1 MARVAVIGGG
11 AFGSAMSCVV
21 RRAGNQTTLWA
32 REPEVVE
39 SVNRDGVN
47 AAFLPGVRLEP
58 GIRATDDLAQAL
70 AGAEFVL
77 LVVPAQ
83 YLRGVAQQMRA
94 LLPQGAPV
102 VSCAKGIERTS
113 CALMPEVVA
122 ETLPGATVAVLSG
135 PSFAKEIAT
144 DLPTGVTLACADRAA
159 GERLA
164 HAIGTPRFR
173 TYLSRDVTGAAL
185 CGAMKNVFAI
195 ACGIADG
202 RQLGEGARATLIA
215 RGLEEMTRLGLAKGA
230 WLQTFYGLCGVGDL
244 TMTCN
249 AAHSRNTS
257 LGIAIGEGQKW
268 HDILGERKVV
278 TEGFCS
284 IEAAATLAHRL
295 NVHMPITLALEEI
308 LVHDADVDTVIER
321 LMAHPY
327 GPEWDLASDP
337 QTLRANP
344 G

>member
-1 MARVAVIGGG
+1 MIGGG
-11 AFGSAMSCVV
+11 AFGTAMACVV
-21 RRAGNQTTLWA
+21 RRAGNETALWA

-47 AAFLPGVRLEP
+47 AAFLPGVKLEP
-58 GIRATDDLAQAL
+58 GIRASNDLAQAL

-83 YLRGVAQQMRA
+83 YLRSVAQQMQP
-94 LLPQGAPV
+94 LLAAGTPV

-122 ETLPGATVAVLSG
+122 ETLPAATVAVLAG
-135 PSFAKEIAT
+135 PSFAKDIAT
-144 DLPTGVTLACADRAA
+144 DLPTGVTLACADPAV

-173 TYLSRDVTGAAL
+173 TYLSVDVTGTAL

-195 ACGIADG
+195 ACGIAEG
-202 RQLGEGARATLIA
+202 RKLGEGARATLIA
-215 RGLEEMTRLGLAKGA
+215 RGLAEMARLGLAKGA
-230 WLQTFYGLCGVGDL
+230 RLQTFLGLCGVGDL

-257 LGIAIGEGQKW
+257 LGIAIGQGQKW

-284 IEAAATLAHRL
+284 VEAAATLAHRL
-295 NVHMPITLALEEI
+295 KLDMPITLALEEI
-308 LVHDADVDTVIER
+308 LVHDADVDQVIGK

-327 GPEWDLASDP
+327 DFEWEAPSS
-337 QTLRANP
+337 QTLRPKA

>member
-1 MARVAVIGGG
+1 MRVAVIGGG
-11 AFGSAMSCVV
+11 AFGTAMACVV
-21 RRAGNQTTLWA
+21 RRAGNETTLWA

-47 AAFLPGVRLEP
+47 AAFLPGVKLEP
-58 GIRATDDLAQAL
+58 GIRAANDLAQAL
-70 AGAEFVL
+70 AGAEFVV

-83 YLRGVAQQMRA
+83 YLRSVAQQMQP
-94 LLPQGAPV
+94 LLTAGTPV

-122 ETLPGATVAVLSG
+122 ETLPAATVAVLSG

-144 DLPTGVTLACADRAA
+144 DLPTGVTLACADPAV

-173 TYLSRDVTGAAL
+173 TYLSTDVIGTAL

-202 RQLGEGARATLIA
+202 RKLGEGARATLIA
-215 RGLEEMTRLGLAKGA
+215 RGLAEMTRLGLAKGA
-230 WLQTFYGLCGVGDL
+230 RLHTFFGLCGVGDL

-257 LGIAIGEGQKW
+257 LGIAIGQGQKW
-268 HDILGERKVV
+268 HDILGGRKVV

-284 IEAAATLAHRL
+284 VEAAATLAHRL
-295 NVHMPITLALEEI
+295 QLDMPITLALEQI
-308 LVHDADVDTVIER
+308 LVHDADVDQAIRT

-327 GPEWDLASDP
+327 DFEWDAPSS
-337 QTLRANP
+337 QTLRPNA

>member
-1 MARVAVIGGG
+1 MRAAVIGGG
-11 AFGSAMSCVV
+11 AFGTAMACVV
-21 RRAGNQTTLWA
+21 RRAGNETALWA

-39 SVNRDGVN
+39 SVNRGGVN

-58 GIRATDDLAQAL
+58 GIRATNDLGEAL
-70 AGAEFVL
+70 AGTDFTV

-83 YLRGVAQQMRA
+83 YLRGVAEQMRPLIA
-94 LLPQGAPV
+94 AGTPV
-102 VSCAKGIERTS
+102 MSCAKGIERTS
-113 CALMPEVVA
+113 RALMPEVIA
-122 ETLPGATVAVLSG
+122 ETLPQASVAVLSG

-144 DLPTGVTLACADRAA
+144 DLPTGVTLACGDRAT

-164 HAIGTPRFR
+164 RAIGTPRFR
-173 TYLSRDVTGAAL
+173 TYLSTDVIGAAL

-202 RQLGEGARATLIA
+202 RKLGEGARATLIA
-215 RGLEEMTRLGLAKGA
+215 RGLAEMTRLGLAKGA
-230 WLQTFYGLCGVGDL
+230 RLQTFFSLCGIGDL
-244 TMTCN
+244 SMTCN
-249 AAHSRNTS
+249 AANSRNTS
-257 LGIAIGEGQKW
+257 LGIAIGEGRKW

-284 IEAAATLAHRL
+284 VEAAAALAHRFEL
-295 NVHMPITLALEEI
+295 DMPITLALEEI
-308 LVHDADVDTVIER
+308 LVHDADVDGVIAR

-327 GPEWDLASDP
+327 DFEWEIPAS
-337 QTLRANP
+337 QTLLPKA

>member
-1 MARVAVIGGG
+1 MARAAVIGGG
-11 AFGSAMSCVV
+11 AFGTAMSCVV
-21 RRAGNQTTLWA
+21 RRAGNETTLWA

-47 AAFLPGVRLEP
+47 ATFLPGVKLEP
-58 GIRATDDLAQAL
+58 GIRATGDLGEAL

-77 LVVPAQ
+77 LVAPAQ
-83 YLRGVAQQMRA
+83 YLRSVAHQMRPLVA
-94 LLPQGAPV
+94 AGTPV

-122 ETLPGATVAVLSG
+122 ETLPAATVAVLSG

-144 DLPTGVTLACADRAA
+144 DLPTGVTLACADAA
-159 GERLA
+159 VGERLA

-173 TYLSRDVTGAAL
+173 TYLSSDVTGVAL
-185 CGAMKNVFAI
+185 CGPMKNVFAI
-195 ACGIADG
+195 ACGIAEG
-202 RQLGEGARATLIA
+202 RKLGEGARATLIA
-215 RGLEEMTRLGLAKGA
+215 RGLAEMTRLGLAKGA
-230 WLQTFYGLCGVGDL
+230 RLHTFFGLCGVGDL

-257 LGIAIGEGQKW
+257 LGIAIGQGRKW
-268 HDILGERKVV
+268 HDILDERNVV

-284 IEAAATLAHRL
+284 VEAAATLARRFGL
-295 NVHMPITLALEEI
+295 DMPITLALEQI
-308 LVHDADVDTVIER
+308 LVHDADVDQAIR
-321 LMAHPY
+321 KLMAHPY
-327 GPEWDLASDP
+327 DFEWAETGP
-337 QTLRANP
+337 QTLRPNA

>member
-1 MARVAVIGGG
+1 MTRAAVIGGG
-11 AFGSAMSCVV
+11 AFGTAMACVV
-21 RRAGNQTTLWA
+21 RRAGNDTTLWA

-47 AAFLPGVRLEP
+47 AAFLPGVKLEP
-58 GIRATDDLAQAL
+58 GIRATNDLAQAL
-70 AGAEFVL
+70 AGADFVL

-83 YLRGVAQQMRA
+83 YLRGVARQMQPLVA
-94 LLPQGAPV
+94 AGTPV
-102 VSCAKGIERTS
+102 ISCAKGIERTS
-113 CALMPEVVA
+113 CALMPEVIA
-122 ETLPGATVAVLSG
+122 ETMPAATVAVLSG

-144 DLPTGVTLACADRAA
+144 DLPTGVTLACADRAT

-173 TYLSRDVTGAAL
+173 TYLSTDVTGAAL

-195 ACGIADG
+195 ACGIAQG
-202 RQLGEGARATLIA
+202 RGLGEGARATLIA
-215 RGLEEMTRLGLAKGA
+215 RGLAEMARLGLAKGA
-230 WLQTFYGLCGVGDL
+230 RLQTFLSLCGVGDL

-257 LGIAIGEGQKW
+257 LGIAIGQGQKW

-284 IEAAATLAHRL
+284 VEAAATLARKL
-295 NVHMPITLALEEI
+295 RVDMPITLALDEI
-308 LVHDADVDTVIER
+308 LVHDAEVERVIAK

-327 GPEWDLASDP
+327 DFEWEASSA
-337 QTLRANP
+337 QTLRPKA

>member
-1 MARVAVIGGG
+1 MRAAVIGGG
-11 AFGSAMSCVV
+11 AFGTAMSCVV

-47 AAFLPGVRLEP
+47 AEFLPGVKLEP
-58 GIRATDDLAQAL
+58 GIRATNDLGEAL

-83 YLRGVAQQMRA
+83 YLRSVAAQMRPLVA
-94 LLPQGAPV
+94 AGTPV

-122 ETLPGATVAVLSG
+122 ETLPGATLGALSG

-144 DLPTGVTLACADRAA
+144 DLPTGVTLACADPAV

-164 HAIGTPRFR
+164 HAIGSPRFR
-173 TYLSRDVTGAAL
+173 TYLSTDVTGTAL

-202 RQLGEGARATLIA
+202 RKLGEGARATIIT
-215 RGLEEMTRLGLAKGA
+215 RGLAEMTRLGLAKGA
-230 WLQTFYGLCGVGDL
+230 RLQTFFSLCGVGDL

-284 IEAAATLAHRL
+284 VEAASTLAHRFKL
-295 NVHMPITLALEEI
+295 DMPITLALEQI
-308 LVHDADVDTVIER
+308 LIHDADVDQTIAK

-327 GPEWDLASDP
+327 DFEWETSGA
-337 QTLRANP
+337 QTLRPKA

>member
-1 MARVAVIGGG
+1 MARAAVIGGG
-11 AFGSAMSCVV
+11 AFGTAMACVV
-21 RRAGNQTTLWA
+21 RRAGNETTLWA

-39 SVNRDGVN
+39 SVNRHGVN
-47 AAFLPGVRLEP
+47 AAFLPGVKLEP
-58 GIRATDDLAQAL
+58 GIRATNDLAQAL
-70 AGAEFVL
+70 AGAEFAV

-83 YLRGVAQQMRA
+83 YLRGVAQQMRP
-94 LLPQGAPV
+94 LVAPGTPV
-102 VSCAKGIERTS
+102 MSCAKGIERTS

-122 ETLPGATVAVLSG
+122 ETLPAAAVAVLSG

-144 DLPTGVTLACADRAA
+144 DLPTGVTLACADRAT

-164 HAIGTPRFR
+164 HAIGSPRFR
-173 TYLSRDVTGAAL
+173 TYLSTDVTGAAL

-202 RQLGEGARATLIA
+202 KKLGEGARATLIA
-215 RGLEEMTRLGLAKGA
+215 RGLAEMARLGLVKGA
-230 WLQTFYGLCGVGDL
+230 RLHTFFGLCGVGDL

-257 LGIAIGEGQKW
+257 LGIAIGQGQKW

-284 IEAAATLAHRL
+284 VEAAATLAHRFKL
-295 NVHMPITLALEEI
+295 DMPITLALEQI
-308 LVHDADVDTVIER
+308 LVHDADVDQVIGT

-327 GPEWDLASDP
+327 DFEWEASSP
-337 QTLRANP
+337 QTLRPKA

>member
-1 MARVAVIGGG
+1 MRAAVIGGG
-11 AFGSAMSCVV
+11 AFGTAMSCVV
-21 RRAGNQTTLWA
+21 RRAGNETTLWA

-47 AAFLPGVRLEP
+47 AEFLPGVKLEP
-58 GIRATDDLAQAL
+58 GIRATHDLAQAL
-70 AGAEFVL
+70 AGAEFVV

-83 YLRGVAQQMRA
+83 YLRSVAAQMGP
-94 LLPQGAPV
+94 LLAAGTPV

-113 CALMPEVVA
+113 CALMPEVIA
-122 ETLPGATVAVLSG
+122 QTLPAATVAALSG

-144 DLPTGVTLACADRAA
+144 DLPTGVTLACADPAV

-164 HAIGTPRFR
+164 HAFGSPRFR
-173 TYLSRDVTGAAL
+173 TYLSTDVIGTAL

-202 RQLGEGARATLIA
+202 HKLGEGARATIIT
-215 RGLEEMTRLGLAKGA
+215 RGLAEMTRLGLAKGA
-230 WLQTFYGLCGVGDL
+230 RLQTFFSLCGVGDL
-244 TMTCN
+244 SMTCN
-249 AAHSRNTS
+249 ASHSRNTS

-284 IEAAATLAHRL
+284 VEGAATLAHRL
-295 NVHMPITLALEEI
+295 ELDMPITLALEQI
-308 LVHDADVDTVIER
+308 LIHDADVDQTISK

-327 GPEWDLASDP
+327 DFEWEVTASH
-337 QTLRANP
+337 TLRPKA

>member
-1 MARVAVIGGG
+1 MRVAVIGGG
-11 AFGSAMSCVV
+11 AFGTAMACVV
-21 RRAGNQTTLWA
+21 RRAGNETALWA

-47 AAFLPGVRLEP
+47 AAFLPGVKLEP
-58 GIRATDDLAQAL
+58 GIRATHELAQAL
-70 AGAEFVL
+70 AGADFVVF
-77 LVVPAQ
+77 VVPAQ
-83 YLRGVAQQMRA
+83 YLRSVAAQMRP
-94 LLPQGAPV
+94 LLAPGTPV
-102 VSCAKGIERTS
+102 MSCAKGIERGS
-113 CALMPEVVA
+113 CALMPEVIA
-122 ETLPGATVAVLSG
+122 ETLPAATVAALSG

-144 DLPTGVTLACADRAA
+144 GLPTGVTLACADSAA

-164 HAIGTPRFR
+164 HAIGSPRFR
-173 TYLSRDVTGAAL
+173 TYLSTDVIGTAL

-202 RQLGEGARATLIA
+202 RKLGEGARATIIT
-215 RGLEEMTRLGLAKGA
+215 RGLAEMTRLGLAKGA
-230 WLQTFYGLCGVGDL
+230 RLQTFFSLCGVGDL
-244 TMTCN
+244 SMTCN

-268 HDILGERKVV
+268 HDVLGGRKVV

-284 IEAAATLAHRL
+284 VEAAAALAHRFRL
-295 NVHMPITLALEEI
+295 DMPITLALEQI
-308 LVHDADVDTVIER
+308 LVHDADVDRTIST

-327 GPEWDLASDP
+327 DFEWEASGG
-337 QTLRANP
+337 QTLRPKA

>member
-1 MARVAVIGGG
+1 MRAAVIGGG
-11 AFGSAMSCVV
+11 AFGTAMSCVV
-21 RRAGNQTTLWA
+21 RRAGNETTLWA
-32 REPEVVE
+32 REREVAE

-47 AAFLPGVRLEP
+47 AEFLPGVKLEP
-58 GIRATDDLAQAL
+58 GIRATNDLAQAL
-70 AGAEFVL
+70 AGAEFVA

-83 YLRGVAQQMRA
+83 YLRSVAAQMGP
-94 LLPQGAPV
+94 LLAAGTPV
-102 VSCAKGIERTS
+102 VTCAKGIERTS

-122 ETLPGATVAVLSG
+122 ETLPTATVGALSG

-144 DLPTGVTLACADRAA
+144 DLPTGVTLACADPAV

-164 HAIGTPRFR
+164 HAFGSPRFC
-173 TYLSRDVTGAAL
+173 TYLSTDVIGTAL

-202 RQLGEGARATLIA
+202 KKLGEGARATIIT
-215 RGLEEMTRLGLAKGA
+215 RGLAEMTRLGLAKGA
-230 WLQTFYGLCGVGDL
+230 RLQTFFSLCGVGDL

-249 AAHSRNTS
+249 ALHSRNTS
-257 LGIAIGEGQKW
+257 LGIAIGEGKKW

-284 IEAAATLAHRL
+284 VEAAATLAHRFKL
-295 NVHMPITLALEEI
+295 DMPITLALEQI
-308 LVHDADVDTVIER
+308 LVHDADVDRTISK

-327 GPEWDLASDP
+327 DFEWEIPAS
-337 QTLRANP
+337 QTLRPKA

>member
-1 MARVAVIGGG
+1 MRVAVIGGG
-11 AFGSAMSCVV
+11 AFGTAMSCVV
-21 RRAGNQTTLWA
+21 RRAGNETTLWA

-47 AAFLPGVRLEP
+47 AAFLPGVKLEP
-58 GIRATDDLAQAL
+58 GIRASNDLAQAL
-70 AGAEFVL
+70 ANTEFVV

-83 YLRGVAQQMRA
+83 YLRNVAAQMRPLVSA
-94 LLPQGAPV
+94 GTPV
-102 VSCAKGIERTS
+102 VTCAKGIERTS
-113 CALMPEVVA
+113 CALMPEVIA
-122 ETLPGATVAVLSG
+122 ETLPRATVAALSG

-144 DLPTGVTLACADRAA
+144 DLPTGVTLACADPVV

-164 HAIGTPRFR
+164 HAIGSPRFR
-173 TYLSRDVTGAAL
+173 TYLSTDVIGTAL

-202 RQLGEGARATLIA
+202 RKLGEGARATIIA
-215 RGLEEMTRLGLAKGA
+215 RGLSEMTRLGLAMGA
-230 WLQTFYGLCGVGDL
+230 RLQTFFGLCSVGDL
-244 TMTCN
+244 SMTCN
-249 AAHSRNTS
+249 ASHSRNTS

-284 IEAAATLAHRL
+284 VEAAATLAHRFKL
-295 NVHMPITLALEEI
+295 DMPITLALEQI
-308 LVHDADVDTVIER
+308 LVHDADVDQVTTK

-327 GPEWDLASDP
+327 DFEWEMPAS
-337 QTLRANP
+337 QTLRPKA